1 MNETPK
7 TPTTEEGSTPP
18 EHTTL
23 LIVDDSSFPLRTFK
37 RAASMGGITAV
48 TASNV
53 SEAYT
58 ALVEIGERLA
68 GVFTDMEMPGR
79 YDGLKVAD
87 IALAM
92 GVPAEAIVLNSG
104 SEQNENITAFLE
116 LNPGVTFVTKLD
128 FASGGIGEKMT
139 AMVARMRAAWNR
151 PEECDPETTA

>member
-1 MNETPK
+1 
-7 TPTTEEGSTPP
+7 
-18 EHTTL
+18 
-23 LIVDDSSFPLRTFK
+23 
-37 RAASMGGITAV
+37 MGGITAV